1 MFAISFIFSRICIL
15 DLTFYVRPYVL
26 EWFNQVFL
34 TAFNEKTEPS
44 TKLTMVDSDEK
55 KKDKEVSDGKSEKVR
70 EVEPRLLRS
79 KWITNR
85 NEIYQFKFARQED
98 I

>member
-1 MFAISFIFSRICIL
+1 
-15 DLTFYVRPYVL
+15 
-26 EWFNQVFL
+26 
-34 TAFNEKTEPS
+34 
-44 TKLTMVDSDEK
+44 MVDSDEK